1 MNNIAAVVVVV
12 REKGRG
18 FATLRVQV
26 TRFNH
31 DTTHR
36 TPPTATSDT
45 GPSLADPHHGRYS
58 ACCQRG
64 QRRRSCSELARLLWY
79 VLYSCTVHGPASFRH
94 SYLQLIHSPHHPSY
108 NPLDHLNIL
117 ILYNDDYAREGTQ
130 GHANTTEAERP
141 QCPQNTRTRRSA

>member
-1 MNNIAAVVVVV
+1 MNNIAAFVVVV
-12 REKGRG
+12 REKDAGSRLY
-18 FATLRVQV
+18 ASRSRVPI
-26 TRFNH
+26 
-31 DTTHR
+31 TTQHR

-45 GPSLADPHHGRYS
+45 GPSLADPHHGRYL
-58 ACCQRG
+58 ACCQRR

-141 QCPQNTRTRRSA
+141 QCPRNTRTRRSA